1 MSFARGTVITVG
13 LVGAVY
19 AWFLFRGLR
28 SEMEVLSGGHPLY
41 LSVLMVLLSILLI
54 ATVFAAGMRL
64 QGWQWLAI
72 GAVGVYLGL
81 VFFGQL
87 ELMEAAASAE
97 ERGVAIPLTF
107 VLGEIGRT
115 RGPISLALTVL
126 IPLLL
131 LMSAISG
138 LILTRGRISKR
149 PSVLSEA

>member
-19 AWFLFRGLR
+19 AWLFFRGLR

-64 QGWQWLAI
+64 PVWRLLAI
-72 GAVGVYLGL
+72 GAVAAFLGL

-87 ELMEAAASAE
+87 ELMEAAARAE
-97 ERGVAIPLTF
+97 ERGVSIPLSF
-107 VLGEIGRT
+107 VVTEIGRT

-138 LILTRGRISKR
+138 LILTRGRFSKR